1 MRPSIMIRITS
12 LFLLLMC
19 SSLAFAQSAG
29 EEDLEAAF
37 DLKLKAEK
45 VGDYEDVVKLCK
57 SAIKA
62 GLDEEGE
69 NEAKSLAS
77 SALYQQAEQL
87 KLRLRG
93 QRDPTFFRNQAIKL
107 LKEAVDFNP
116 EMGDAWLLISQL
128 NLLRGGDR
136 DEALSAVEQAISLMD
151 EQPKKQS
158 EAYLLQSMLIQQ
170 DDRDASRESLDKS
183 IELNDTSIGALRTRC
198 TLLILDGDVDEG
210 LKDHERIL
218 ELNEGNVDIL
228 MAQSVALS
236 RLADTKQ
243 AAAFRLENGD
253 DDDDSEEPTQ
263 TVEELKADETKI
275 RETVLDAFDTAMKLA
290 PERNEFYVGK
300 ANTLLSLERN
310 DEALETINKLIE
322 RDDKSIVALRKK
334 AEILLADEENDDETI
349 KVLDRAT
356 KLDPYDMGT
365 RRLRMAFFS
374 ARRQFPEAIKEGEK
388 IIEKEPTNV
397 GIMERLAL
405 LYSLEEN
412 PKKSIEIYSS
422 VLRRTPMSLVQQLP
436 PRNRTLFLAQKIG
449 TLRSRG
455 DAYLSTSEHEKAI
468 EDYEQALDL
477 GDQIEE
483 LQASLGLGANE
494 AEYTPD
500 DGVLN
505 NLAWVLSTSTND
517 ELRDGERA
525 VELATLACEVTDYK
539 APHILSTLASAYAET
554 GDFEKAVEWIEKGI
568 EVNSEREITE
578 IVTEEEIKRQRA
590 SLDKE
595 LESYQQEKPW
605 REDQAEE
612 DAAQKKAEAK
622 EKKKADSDED
632 EDEDEDAD
640 EDDSDDED
648 K

>member
-1 MRPSIMIRITS
+1 MRPSITIRITS
-12 LFLLLMC
+12 LFLLLLS
-19 SSLAFAQSAG
+19 SSLALAQSEG
-29 EEDLEAAF
+29 EDDLEAAF

-57 SAIKA
+57 SAIKK
-62 GLDEEGE
+62 GLNEEGE

-77 SALYQQAEQL
+77 SALFQQAEQL

-93 QRDPTFFRNQAIKL
+93 QRDPTFYRNEAVKL

-116 EMGDAWLLISQL
+116 EMGDAWLLIAQL
-128 NLLRGGDR
+128 NLIRGGDR
-136 DEALSAVEQAISLMD
+136 DEALSAVEQAIGLMD

-158 EAYLLQSMLIQQ
+158 EAYLLRSMLIQP
-170 DDRDASRESLDKS
+170 DDREASRESLDKS
-183 IELNDTSIGALRTRC
+183 IELNDTSMGALRTRC
-198 TLLILDGDVDEG
+198 TVLILDGDVDEG

-228 MAQSVALS
+228 LAQSAVLS
-236 RLADTKQ
+236 RLADAKQ
-243 AAAFRLENGD
+243 AAAFQQENGD
-253 DDDDSEEPTQ
+253 EDPEDEEPTQ

-275 RETVLDAFDTAMKLA
+275 RESVLDAFETALKLA
-290 PERNEFYVGK
+290 PERNEMYVGK
-300 ANTLLSLERN
+300 ANTLISLERN

-322 RDDKSIVALRKK
+322 RDDKSIMALRKK
-334 AEILLADEENDDETI
+334 AQILLVDEENDDETV
-349 KVLDRAT
+349 KVLDRAA
-356 KLDPYDMGT
+356 KLDPYDMDT

-374 ARRQFPEAIKEGEK
+374 ARSQFSEAIEEGEK

-405 LYSLEEN
+405 LYSLEQK
-412 PKKSIEIYSS
+412 PKKAIEIYNG
-422 VLRRTPMSLVQQLP
+422 VLRRMPMSLVSQLP
-436 PRNRTLFLAQKIG
+436 PRNRPLFLAQKIG

-468 EDYEQALDL
+468 EDYEEALDL

-483 LQASLGLGANE
+483 MQASLGLGANE
-494 AEYTPD
+494 VEYTPD

-517 ELRDGERA
+517 ELRDGDRA

-539 APHILSTLASAYAET
+539 APHILSTLASAYAEK
-554 GDFEKAVEWIEKGI
+554 GDFEKAIEWIEKGI
-568 EVNSEREITE
+568 EVNAEREITE
-578 IVTEEEIKRQRA
+578 IVTEEEIKRQLD
-590 SLDKE
+590 SLNKE
-595 LESYQQEKPW
+595 LESYKEEKPW

-612 DAAQKKAEAK
+612 DAAKIKAEK
-622 EKKKADSDED
+622 EKAKKDKE
-632 EDEDEDAD
+632 
-640 EDDSDDED
+640 DSDDKDED